1 VFVDLYG
8 TEGHT
13 YPEGRSWPVVQM
25 PENEILKA
33 VSAWRNQGNEVFGMI
48 DPSKFRTVEWLP
60 SPQPSEDAVVVS
72 GWGLVQ

>member
-1 VFVDLYG
+1 
-8 TEGHT
+8 
-13 YPEGRSWPVVQM
+13 M